1 MVLSNT
7 PEAKAELISDKKALF
22 DTAPFILMFSC
33 GSTQDLTR
41 AH

>member
-22 DTAPFILMFSC
+22 DTAPLF
-33 GSTQDLTR
+33 
-41 AH
+41 